1 LAAVD
6 SLRQSAVE
14 EDILD
19 IELMDRPVSG
29 EGKDSSNG
37 DELDGWHEGL
47 VVIHSEA
54 LGEAPKD
61 STGLVA
67 VD

>member
-6 SLRQSAVE
+6 SLRKSVLE

-29 EGKDSSNG
+29 EGKDGSNG
-37 DELDGWHEGL
+37 DELDDWPEGL

-61 STGLVA
+61 STSLVA
-67 VD
+67 VE